1 MIFENRKQIKKFMGY
16 FSKQYDLLNDNHTK
30 FLFSV
35 VSPLFII
42 FFLLLFGPF
51 GFFIFPDIIKIKLI
65 LFYCL
70 MGLLISVFHFYWLQ
84 NIFIKRYTIGITII
98 WLVWINLVIGFS
110 NFLIWEITMNNGVM
124 VWKGLPVMI
133 SQTFLV
139 VLIPTGIIITIYNT
153 FYLKKR
159 IKVINKINS
168 DLTNYQCKIP
178 VKSDLTLT
186 SSNLRE
192 VLNMDSNSLVYIASA
207 DNYVEL
213 FWVENGRI
221 RKTLLRKTLSK
232 IETEIKRKWQHIVR
246 CHNRYI
252 VNINQIK
259 SISGNSGGYR
269 IILNGIDRPIPISR
283 KYSNSFFKQL
293 KQ

>member
-1 MIFENRKQIKKFMGY
+1 MMFENRKQLKIIMDY
-16 FSKQYDLLNDNHTK
+16 FSKPYDLLKSNHTK
-30 FLFSV
+30 FLLSV
-35 VSPLFII
+35 VSPLFIV
-42 FFLLLFGPF
+42 FFLWFFGPF
-51 GFFIFPDIIKIKLI
+51 GLIIFSDIIKIKLI
-65 LFYCL
+65 LLYCL
-70 MGLLISVFHFYWLQ
+70 MGLLISVFHYYWLQ
-84 NIFIKRYTIGITII
+84 NILIKRYTIGITII

-110 NFLIWEITMNNGVM
+110 NFLIWEITMNNGNM

-133 SQTFLV
+133 SQTILV
-139 VLIPTGIIITIYNT
+139 DVIPTVFIISFYNT
-153 FYLKKR
+153 FYLKKK
-159 IKVINKINS
+159 IKVINEIHS
-168 DLTNYQCKIP
+168 DLKNYQFRIP
-178 VKSDLTLT
+178 AKSDLTLT

-192 VLNMDSNSLVYIASA
+192 VLNIDANSLIYIASA

-213 FWVENGRI
+213 FWMEDGKI

-232 IETEIKRKWQHIVR
+232 IETEIKREWQHIVR

-269 IILNGIDRPIPISR
+269 IMLNGIDRLIPISR
-283 KYSNSFFKQL
+283 KYSNIFFKQL